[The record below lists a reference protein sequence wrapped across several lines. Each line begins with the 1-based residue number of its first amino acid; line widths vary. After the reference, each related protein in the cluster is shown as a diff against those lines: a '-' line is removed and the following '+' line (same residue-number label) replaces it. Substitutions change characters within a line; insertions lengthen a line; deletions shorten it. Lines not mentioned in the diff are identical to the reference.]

1 MTTRAT
7 IATLVLAIVTSR
19 AMGAIRVTR
28 DGQPDPRAQL
38 CYYAVA
44 GTENPFAQQFA
55 SGDVKCSATLPPG
68 RWNVYAR
75 EADRFISARTV
86 LSDTAD
92 AELRLEPAAT
102 IELPAAGGAY
112 LTDTVSFFPGT
123 GKILVPAERDVLP
136 LLVDKKKI
144 VGIGPIVH
152 LRAGENIRVDAFT
165 SRALVTWLSIAPA
178 DLEALRTARKRQPP
192 SIVAN
197 KKIKPVN
204 AIAGTINIDK
214 TLQIFS
220 GLPPGDVTIDLGGVP
235 WKSQQLRATQENRVV
250 TIGEPMRLLPASSAL
265 IDWYMTSDLASLADR
280 LVTDCKKTKPK
291 DATTFALSLLK
302 CSGDQCAT
310 VTENGGSINERSG
323 RVLFDDLNPSKYTL
337 EFRYRNLPPLRK
349 AIVVGKFDQT
359 AERFPID
366 YATVFGRVTIGGND
380 PDGTMR
386 IDFDWNGP
394 KTTVTDAHGEYFAV
408 IEKPPAK
415 DRVIRVRKCDGG
427 LDAQYIVDRDVAP
440 NSRLDIDLPSNKVLV
455 EAVDA
460 KTGAPV
466 SGARVRYGAFRG
478 EEMSST
484 YYFRL
489 AIENDAPAHTGQD
502 GHYTVENISPDK
514 TIHVCLEHDDYERT
528 CPDTFKL
535 TSNETKTLRVPME
548 PRSAFRGRVIAP
560 KAIAA
565 GQVYWYSPDGQETE
579 QVAVKDDGSFRF
591 NREHRPEE
599 VLVVVSINLPLYI
612 QRQPMMLPG
621 DSLDIPIPAAPIRR
635 FEVET
640 SEETSQT
647 DAIVTIAIV
656 TIAIGDLIVP
666 YPAFSQHLA
675 LHGSMLVLRNRGPL
689 LIPDILETG
698 PISVLLGPSPS
709 AVAPSRND
717 LFRLPQYR
725 GVPRK
730 IVAGP
735 LVVFSARGPV
745 QVQSRPAVPVPRGSS
760 ASQ

>member
-7 IATLVLAIVTSR
+7 IAILVLAIVTSR

-28 DGQPDPRAQL
+28 DGEPAPSAQL

-44 GTENPFAQQFA
+44 GTANPFAQQFA
-55 SGDVKCSATLPPG
+55 SGDVRCSATLPAG

-136 LLVDKKKI
+136 LLVEKKKI
-144 VGIGPIVH
+144 VGIGSIVH

-192 SIVAN
+192 NIVAN
-197 KKIKPVN
+197 KRIKPMN
-204 AIAGTINIDK
+204 AIIGTVNIDK
-214 TLQIFS
+214 ALQIFS
-220 GLPPGDVTIDLGGVP
+220 GLPLGPATIDLGGVP
-235 WKSQQLRATQENRVV
+235 WKSQQLRVMQENRVLKV
-250 TIGEPMRLLPASSAL
+250 DEPLRLSPASSAL
-265 IDWYMTSDLASLADR
+265 VDWYMTSDVASLADR
-280 LVTDCKKTKPK
+280 LITDCQKTKPK
-291 DATTFALSLLK
+291 DAMTFALTLLK
-302 CSGDQCAT
+302 CSGADRDQCAT
-310 VTENGGSINERSG
+310 VKENEVSINQRSG

-349 AIVVGKFDQT
+349 AITVAKFDQ
-359 AERFPID
+359 AVDRFSID
-366 YATVFGRVTIGGND
+366 YVTLFGRVTVGGKA
-380 PDGTMR
+380 PDGVMR

-394 KTTVTDAHGEYFAV
+394 RTAVTDADGEYFAA
-408 IEKPPAK
+408 IEKPLAK
-415 DRVIRVRKCDGG
+415 DKVVRIRKCDGG
-427 LDAQYIVDRDVAP
+427 LDAQYILDRDVGP

-460 KTGAPV
+460 KTGGPV
-466 SGARVRYGAFRG
+466 SGARVRYGAFRS

-489 AIENDAPAHTGQD
+489 AIENDAPAHTDQD
-502 GHYTVENISPDK
+502 GRYVVENISPDK
-514 TIHVCLEHDDYERT
+514 TVHVCLEHDDYERT

-535 TSNETKTLRVPME
+535 TSNETKTLRVRMQ
-548 PRSAFRGRVIAP
+548 PRSAYRGRVLASQD
-560 KAIAA
+560 IAA
-565 GQVYWYSPDGQETE
+565 GQIYWYGPDGEETE
-579 QVAVKDDGSFRF
+579 QVPVKDDGSFRF
-591 NREHRPEE
+591 NRQHRPEE
-599 VLVVVSINLPLYI
+599 VLVVVSINLPLYV
-612 QRQPMMLPG
+612 QRQPMLLAG
-621 DSLDIPIPAAPIRR
+621 DSLDIAMPAAPVRR

-640 SEETSQT
+640 SEQTSQT
-647 DAIVTIAIV
+647 DAIVTIAI
-656 TIAIGDLIVP
+656 GDLVVP

-675 LHGSMLVLRNRGPL
+675 LHGSTLVLRNRGPL

-698 PISVLLGPSPS
+698 PISVLLGPPPS
-709 AVAPSRND
+709 SVTPSRND

-725 GVPRK
+725 GVPRR
-730 IVAGP
+730 VVGGP
-735 LVVFSARGPV
+735 LVVFNARGPA
-745 QVQSRPAVPVPRGSS
+745 QAQSRPGVPVPRGSS
-760 ASQ
+760 ASR